1 MLDYSEYKSFVD
13 IISRSDV
20 SNTYS
25 DVMAKETKA
34 LDTIQYVAKRIH
46 DRRHEQRQF
55 IHHSLYEIF
64 MMFFTEMPR
73 LVMDLAES
81 GRGGSFQDIFTK
93 NHRLMLLAILL
104 ILIGFI
110 LFFLESSNSVSTAT

>member
-1 MLDYSEYKSFVD
+1 MLDYGEYKSFVD
-13 IISRSDV
+13 ILSRSDA
-20 SNTYS
+20 SNTYT

-46 DRRHEQRQF
+46 DRRHEKRQF

-64 MMFFTEMPR
+64 MMFFTDMPMLAME
-73 LVMDLAES
+73 LVES
-81 GRGGSFQDIFTK
+81 KEPIGIILTK

-104 ILIGFI
+104 IVIGFI
-110 LFFLESSNSVSTAT
+110 LFFLQSSNTV